1 MIFTKKNDDE
11 SALSKKEERDLKQF
25 KIVDNELPE
34 WLESENDFNEVKR
47 LIDDIR
53 IDINKIKV
61 SNGDK
66 NVFKD
71 LNRLITGINDNKVKK
86 EDVVKRLEKSMFDL
100 GPN

>member
-1 MIFTKKNDDE
+1 M
-11 SALSKKEERDLKQF
+11 
-25 KIVDNELPE
+25 DNELPE